1 MTDERLAEI
10 EMLARKY
17 GSANCW
23 TGTSGGLA
31 SVIIELLNEVVRL
44 RDGIERDRVVCRAD
58 FEDGFVRESGRDKR
72 S

>member
-31 SVIIELLNEVVRL
+31 SVIIELIKEIRRSKDAVSGVHPVEVPQDE
-44 RDGIERDRVVCRAD
+44 RDGI
-58 FEDGFVRESGRDKR
+58 
-72 S
+72 